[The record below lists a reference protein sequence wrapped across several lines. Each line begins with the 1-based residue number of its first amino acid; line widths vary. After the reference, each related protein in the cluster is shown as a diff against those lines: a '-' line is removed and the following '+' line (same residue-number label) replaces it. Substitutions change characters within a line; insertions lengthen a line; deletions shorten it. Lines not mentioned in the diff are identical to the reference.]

1 MDFTEIVKRE
11 HQRAN
16 EMMERLAESSEGA
29 LKTRERLARQLAELL
44 RDHAQKEEAHLYPAL
59 ERHREAHDGID
70 EFLAGATAA
79 HADMLQRAEALDAM
93 AKDDPSF
100 ADAAGAL
107 RKEAQ
112 QHMRAEERLL
122 GSLRKALDDADARAL
137 DEAMA
142 GRAEEAAEPA
152 AETAA
157 AAPARRGAESE
168 LANEPALAV
177 VNLYGESAR
186 LTADDMQAIAT
197 CSSIAAGGIGELRQ
211 AWVEWLNRNLRAGAR
226 ASQELMRCTKLEQV
240 ADIQRNFLKE
250 TLDNLLEGSAQMLR
264 ISSRVSEHAARP
276 IEDRV
281 LQLRRGGERPARA
294 RRAG

>member
-29 LKTRERLARQLAELL
+29 LKTRERLARQLAELF
-44 RDHAQKEEAHLYPAL
+44 REHAQKEEAHLYPAL

-70 EFLAGATAA
+70 EFLAGANAA
-79 HADMLQRAEALDAM
+79 HADMLQRADALDAM

-100 ADAAGAL
+100 TDAAGAL
-107 RKEAQ
+107 RKAAQ
-112 QHMRAEERLL
+112 QHMRGEERLL
-122 GSLRKALDDADARAL
+122 GSLRKALDDAEIRAL

-142 GRAEEAAEPA
+142 GRAEEPVEAAAEEAMAPLRHLGDSDA
-152 AETAA
+152 AK
-157 AAPARRGAESE
+157 
-168 LANEPALAV
+168 EPALAV

-240 ADIQRNFLKE
+240 ADVQRTFLKE
-250 TLDNLLEGSAQMLR
+250 TLDNLFEGSAQMLR
-264 ISSRVSEHAARP
+264 ISSRVSEDAARP

>member
-29 LKTRERLARQLAELL
+29 LKTRERVARQLAELF
-44 RDHAQKEEAHLYPAL
+44 RDHAQKEEAYLYPAL

-70 EFLAGATAA
+70 EFLAGANAA
-79 HADMLQRAEALDAM
+79 HADMLQRADALDTM
-93 AKDDPSF
+93 AKDDPGF

-112 QHMRAEERLL
+112 QHMRGEERLL
-122 GSLRKALDDADARAL
+122 SSLRKALDDEETRAL

-142 GRAEEAAEPA
+142 GRAEEPVEAAAE
-152 AETAA
+152 EA
-157 AAPARRGAESE
+157 AAPPRHHPGEGDPAK
-168 LANEPALAV
+168 EPAFAV

-240 ADIQRNFLKE
+240 ADVQRNFLKE
-250 TLDNLLEGSAQMLR
+250 TLDNLFEGSAQMLR
-264 ISSRVSEHAARP
+264 ISSRVSEDAARP

-281 LQLRRGGERPARA
+281 LQLRRGGERPVRA